1 MLFKLFFLL
10 SFVGIIVGL
19 ANYTPS
25 EAEGTSSSHVYNYG
39 IPHSTNVGA
48 GISSEDELPSA
59 QEGANKDSISKWVL
73 KILSVPPKAALGL
86 LALWDR
92 VSGGSGGGFLTTLRD
107 LIAMGFYAFGAIFY
121 IVELLAIF
129 LRWRSTR
136 KAKKP
141 AKRRKKS
148 KK

>member
-1 MLFKLFFLL
+1 MLFKLFFVL
-10 SFVGIIVGL
+10 SLVGIIVGY
-19 ANYTPS
+19 ANYEPS
-25 EAEGTSSSHVYNYG
+25 EAEGTSSSPVLNYG
-39 IPHSTNVGA
+39 IPHSTNEGA
-48 GISSEDELPSA
+48 EISSMPSA
-59 QEGANKDSISKWVL
+59 QEGANKDSISSWVL
-73 KILSVPPKAALGL
+73 AFLSVPPKAALGL